1 MEKKLLLQTKED
13 IRQEMIAMFSN
24 TIPTIK
30 NLATYPMIVMNDPK
44 QEKINLHWLWILP
57 TKEVITYGENN
68 QNRFF
73 YYPEYK
79 KPICSA
85 NKGIVEHF
93 ETQPEIPNT
102 LNKTE
107 DFVATLEVT
116 QKFYKKEGQT
126 YEDLVMEY
134 TPPLTKPAEIS
145 SLYHQRIICIE
156 E

>member
-13 IRQEMIAMFSN
+13 IRQKMIAMFSN
-24 TIPTIK
+24 TIPTIR
-30 NLATYPMIVMNDPK
+30 NLPTYPMIVMNEPK

-68 QNRFF
+68 QNRFVF
-73 YYPEYK
+73 YPEYK
-79 KPICSA
+79 KPIFVA

-93 ETQPEIPNT
+93 ETQPEFSNSH
-102 LNKTE
+102 NKAE
-107 DFVATLEVT
+107 DLIATLEVAN
-116 QKFYKKEGQT
+116 KSYKKEGQL
-126 YEDLVMEY
+126 YQDLVILY

-145 SLYHQRIICIE
+145 SLFHQKITCVE